1 LTRSSPSRRVRT
13 YVTCTV
19 TWSTPS
25 ITKTSISFYKH
36 TSKEPTFRSPSL
48 TA

>member
-25 ITKTSISFYKH
+25 ITKTSISFYKP